1 SRSRPSIRGG
11 LARLLRASN
20 LLALAVPSRGQDELG
35 VVNHAHTAVKAQG
48 LARLVI
54 CSKFSPGFKEQ
65 TH

>member
-1 SRSRPSIRGG
+1 
-11 LARLLRASN
+11 
-20 LLALAVPSRGQDELG
+20 

-54 CSKFSPGFKEQ
+54 YSKFSPGFKEQ